1 MFNIRITRLLQATRS
16 FAAVFNNKHSFETM
30 KKFLLGLIILVA
42 AHVTGQE
49 TGNIAGVVT
58 DKSFNNEVLPFAN
71 ILIEGTTKG
80 VSTDFDGLYE
90 LNDIEAGN
98 YTIVFS
104 FLGLE
109 TQKIQ
114 VTVEAGQ
121 TTKLDVALDAAGG
134 VELDEVVLTGSTKK
148 ESEAALL
155 LDQKSSTIVKE
166 SIGAQEL
173 SFKGISDAAAAV
185 NKISGVSKQ
194 DNGGNVYVRGLGDR
208 YLNTSYNGL
217 PVPSNNIEKKN
228 IDLNLFSSDVI
239 QNVGVSKTH
248 SAKFYGDFAA
258 GNIDITSKEH
268 TGDFFLDIDLGTT
281 VNSNAVGSAF
291 VKSEGTGFFGFY
303 NRYRNN
309 PYAVL
314 LSHGVDAISAEG
326 NTGVSGSMAGGKS
339 WNIGEASRLS
349 VFATVSFGNSFEFR
363 EGPAVDYTTVEK
375 KRFPNT
381 EVYEYGRNTTAMANV
396 VYRINDKHKIKYN
409 SLFINDAT
417 DETSYF
423 GTKGLG
429 TNRDAILDTDRG
441 FYQSNVQFSQDMIFV
456 NQLTGTNTLN
466 EKFKLDWGIGY
477 NNVLAR
483 QPDRKRI
490 SVERYDLEL
499 DDDDSTNGFF
509 FSNIAYDNQR
519 YFQDIEDSEFNAR
532 INLSYAVSEKL
543 DLNFGYNG
551 RSKQRT
557 FENIRYGYDFIQPN
571 TPVRDVRDLDGVFAS
586 QNLGTVFNTVV
597 FNGLDPQNGLG
608 NVNLPGKLENTYEG
622 NLNVHGFYTEAVYKA
637 NEKLSIVPG
646 LRLEKFNQDITYDVI
661 NLPATDPGERA
672 AGEFFILPSLNI
684 KYALNED
691 QNLRLSFSSTVSN
704 PEFKEVAP
712 FVYEDVTQRIGGN
725 PNLLNDPAFSRIYSL
740 DFKYEWFIK
749 PTELISVAAF
759 AKAINDP
766 VNLVVANDATGTQRF
781 FRTGDQAQV
790 LGFEFEIRKALI
802 TNADEQSILSTGIN
816 ATYTYTKQ
824 DLKDSNGVFSTT
836 FDRDSDQLQ
845 GASPL
850 LLNADLSYRPTF
862 GKYEPVANLVFS
874 YFSDRI
880 DALGSGQLGNI
891 IEKGVP
897 TLDFVWKNNINE
909 NIELNASFKN
919 ILNPNI
925 ERVREVD
932 GGDITLSRFKRG
944 LNIGFQFK
952 YKF

>member
-1 MFNIRITRLLQATRS
+1 MREFLIGLL
-16 FAAVFNNKHSFETM
+16 
-30 KKFLLGLIILVA
+30 LLFTVPLMA
-42 AHVTGQE
+42 QE
-49 TGNIAGVVT
+49 TGSITGTVT
-58 DKSFNNEVLPFAN
+58 DKSLNNEVLPFAN

-90 LNDIEAGN
+90 LNDIEAGT
-98 YTIVFS
+98 YRVIFS

-109 TQKIQ
+109 TQIVQ
-114 VTVEAGQ
+114 VEVKPGQ
-121 TTKLDVALDAAGG
+121 TTKLNVALDATSG
-134 VELDEVVLTGSTKK
+134 VELEEVVLTSSTKK

-155 LDQKSSTIVKE
+155 LDQKSANIVKE

-185 NKISGVSKQ
+185 NKIAGISKQ
-194 DNGGNVYVRGLGDR
+194 EDGGNVYVRGLGDR
-208 YLNTSYNGL
+208 YLNTTYNGL

-239 QNVGVSKTH
+239 QNVSVSKTH
-248 SAKFYGDFAA
+248 AANFYGDFAA
-258 GNIDITSKEH
+258 GNVDITAKEH
-268 TGDFFLDIDLGTT
+268 TGAFFLAIDLGTT
-281 VNSNAVGSAF
+281 VNTNALDTDF

-314 LSHGVDAISAEG
+314 LSHGVDAIRSDG
-326 NTGVSGSMAGGKS
+326 NTGVSGSFASGKS
-339 WNIGEASRLS
+339 WNIGNASRLS
-349 VFATVSFGNSFEFR
+349 IFATASFGNSFEYR

-375 KRFPNT
+375 KRFPNS
-381 EVYEYGRNTTAMANV
+381 EEYQYGRNTTAMANI
-396 VYRINDKHKIKYN
+396 VYRINEKHKIIYN

-417 DETSYF
+417 DQASYF

-441 FYQSNVQFSQDMIFV
+441 FYQSNIQFNQDMIFV
-456 NQLTGTNTLN
+456 NQLLGSSTLS
-466 EKFKLDWGIGY
+466 EKLKLDWGVGY

-499 DDDDSTNGFF
+499 DDDESTNGSF

-519 YFQDIEDSEFNAR
+519 YFQNIEDSELNAR
-532 INLSYAVSEKL
+532 LNLSYNISEKL

-551 RSKQRT
+551 RTKQRT
-557 FENIRYGYDFIQPN
+557 FENIRYGYDFIEPN
-571 TPVRDVRDLDGVFAS
+571 TPVGDVRNLNEVFTA

-608 NVNLPGKLENTYEG
+608 NVNLPGQFENTYEG
-622 NLNVHGFYTEAVYKA
+622 NLDVHAFYVDAVYSLNDKFSV
-637 NEKLSIVPG
+637 LPG
-646 LRLEKFNQDITYDVI
+646 LRVEKFNQDINYDVI
-661 NLPATDPGERA
+661 NLPATDPGQREA
-672 AGEFFILPSLNI
+672 SEFFFLPSLNL

-691 QNLRLSFSSTVSN
+691 QNLRFSFSSTVSN

-725 PNLLNDPAFSRIYSL
+725 PELLSDPAFSRIFNV

-749 PTELISVAAF
+749 PSELLSVAAY

-790 LGFEFEIRKALI
+790 LGLEIEVRKALI
-802 TNADEQSILSTGIN
+802 TDEDEQSILSTGIN

-824 DLKDSNGVFSTT
+824 DLKGSDGIFSTT

-850 LLNADLSYRPTF
+850 LLNADLSYRPIF
-862 GKYEPVANLVFS
+862 GKYKPVGNLVFS

-897 TLDFVWKNNINE
+897 TLDFIWKNNINE
-909 NIELNASFKN
+909 KIELNASFKN
-919 ILNPNI
+919 LLNPQI
-925 ERVREVD
+925 ERVREVES
-932 GGDITLSRFKRG
+932 GDVALSSYKRG

>member
-1 MFNIRITRLLQATRS
+1 
-16 FAAVFNNKHSFETM
+16 M
-30 KKFLLGLIILVA
+30 KKLIIGLIILVA
-42 AHVTGQE
+42 AHLNGQE
-49 TGNIAGVVT
+49 TGGIAGTVT

-80 VSTDFDGLYE
+80 VSSDFDGLYE
-90 LNDIEAGN
+90 LDDIEAGSYN
-98 YTIVFS
+98 VVFS

-109 TQKIQ
+109 TQTIP
-114 VTVEAGQ
+114 VIVEAGV

-134 VELDEVVLTGSTKK
+134 LELDEVVLTGSTKK
-148 ESEAALL
+148 ESAAALL
-155 LDQKSSTIVKE
+155 LEQKSANIVKE

-173 SFKGISDAAAAV
+173 SFKGISNAAAAV

-194 DNGGNVYVRGLGDR
+194 EGGGNVYVRGLGDR
-208 YLNTSYNGL
+208 YLNTTYNGL

-248 SAKFYGDFAA
+248 AANFYGDFAA
-258 GNIDITSKEH
+258 GNVDITAKEH
-268 TGDFFLDIDLGTT
+268 TGDFFLDVDLGTT
-281 VNSNAVGSAF
+281 VNTNALGTSF
-291 VKSEGTGFFGFY
+291 VKSEGTGYFGFY

-314 LSHGVDAISAEG
+314 LSHGVDAIPSEG
-326 NTGVSGSMAGGKS
+326 NTGIAGSFASGKS
-339 WNIGEASRLS
+339 WNLGEISRLS
-349 VFATVSFGNSFEFR
+349 IFATASFGSSFEFR
-363 EGPAVDYTTVEK
+363 DGPAVDYTTVEK
-375 KRFPNT
+375 KRFPNSET
-381 EVYEYGRNTTAMANV
+381 YEYGRNTTAMANI
-396 VYRINDKHKIKYN
+396 VYRINDKHKVKFN

-417 DETSYF
+417 DQVAYF
-423 GTKGLG
+423 GTEGLG
-429 TNRDAILDTDRG
+429 SNRDAILDTDRG
-441 FYQSNVQFSQDMIFV
+441 FYQSNVQFNQDMIFV
-456 NQLTGTNTLN
+456 NQLLGTSTLN
-466 EKFKLDWGIGY
+466 EKLKLDWGVGY

-499 DDDDSTNGFF
+499 DGDENTNGSF

-519 YFQDIEDSEFNAR
+519 YFQNIEDSELNAR
-532 INLSYAVSEKL
+532 LNLLYNISEKL

-551 RSKQRT
+551 RTKQRA
-557 FENIRYGYDFIQPN
+557 FENIRYGYDFIEPN
-571 TPVRDVRDLDGVFAS
+571 TPVGDVRDLNDVFSS

-608 NVNLPGKLENTYEG
+608 NVNLPGQLENTYEG
-622 NLNVHGFYTEAVYKA
+622 NLDIHAFYVDAVYKF
-637 NEKLSIVPG
+637 NEKFSVVPG
-646 LRLEKFNQDITYDVI
+646 LRVEQFNQDISYDVI
-661 NLPATDPGERA
+661 NLPATDPGAREA
-672 AGEFFILPSLNI
+672 SEFFLLPSLNM

-691 QNLRLSFSSTVSN
+691 QNLRFSFSSTVSN

-725 PNLLNDPAFSRIYSL
+725 PDLLNDPSFSRIFNV
-740 DFKYEWFIK
+740 DFKYEWFMS
-749 PTELISVAAF
+749 PGELLSVAAF

-790 LGFEFEIRKALI
+790 VGFEVEMRKALI
-802 TNADEQSILSTGIN
+802 SDADDQSILSTGIN
-816 ATYTYTKQ
+816 ATYTYTQQ
-824 DLKDSNGVFSTT
+824 DLKGSNGIFSTT
-836 FDRDSDQLQ
+836 FDRDTDQLQ

-850 LLNADLSYRPTF
+850 LVNADLSYRPAF
-862 GKYEPVANLVFS
+862 GNYKPVGNLVFS

-897 TLDFVWKNNINE
+897 TLDFIWKNNVSDK
-909 NIELNASFKN
+909 IELNASLKN
-919 ILNPNI
+919 LLNPQI
-925 ERVREVD
+925 ERVREVES
-932 GGDITLSRFKRG
+932 GDIALSSYKRG

>member
-1 MFNIRITRLLQATRS
+1 
-16 FAAVFNNKHSFETM
+16 M
-30 KKFLLGLIILVA
+30 KKFLISLLFLA
-42 AHVTGQE
+42 ATQISAQDTGSI
-49 TGNIAGVVT
+49 GGKLT
-58 DKSFNNEVLPFAN
+58 DKDFNNDPLAFAN

-80 VSTDFDGLYE
+80 TTSDFDGLYE
-90 LNDIEAGN
+90 ISDLEPGN
-98 YTIVFS
+98 YTVIYS
-104 FLGLE
+104 FLGYE
-109 TQKIQ
+109 T
-114 VTVEAGQ
+114 VTKTDIVVEAGS
-121 TTKLDVALDAAGG
+121 TTAVDVGLSAAAG
-134 VELDEVVLTGSTKK
+134 VELEEFVGTGTTKK
-148 ESEAALL
+148 ESETALL
-155 LDQKSSTIVKE
+155 LDQKNATIVKE

-194 DNGGNVYVRGLGDR
+194 EGGGNVYVRGLGDR
-208 YLNTSYNGL
+208 YLNTTYNGL

-248 SAKFYGDFAA
+248 AANFYGDFAA
-258 GNIDITSKEH
+258 GNVDITAKEH
-268 TGDFFLDIDLGTT
+268 TGDFFLDIDLGST
-281 VNSNAVGSAF
+281 VNTNAVGSDF

-314 LSHGVDAISAEG
+314 LSHGVDAISSEG
-326 NTGVSGSMAGGKS
+326 TTGIAGSIASGKS
-339 WNIGEASRLS
+339 WNIGESSRLS
-349 VFATVSFGNSFEFR
+349 VFATASFGNTFEFR

-375 KRFPNT
+375 KRFPNS
-381 EVYEYGRNTTAMANV
+381 EEYEYGRNTTAMANI
-396 VYRINDKHKIKYN
+396 VYRINDRHKIKYN

-417 DETSYF
+417 DQASYF

-441 FYQSNVQFSQDMIFV
+441 FYQSNIQFNQDMIFV
-456 NQLTGTNTLN
+456 NQLLGTSTLS
-466 EKFKLDWGIGY
+466 EKLKLDWGIGY

-499 DDDDSTNGFF
+499 DNDDTTNASF

-519 YFQDIEDSEFNAR
+519 YFQDIEDSELNAR
-532 INLSYAVSEKL
+532 INLSYNVSEVL

-551 RSKQRT
+551 RTKQRT
-557 FENIRYGYDFIQPN
+557 FENIRYGYDFIEPN
-571 TPVRDVRDLDGVFAS
+571 TPIGDVRDLNGVFS
-586 QNLGTVFNTVV
+586 PENLGIVFNTVV

-608 NVNLPGKLENTYEG
+608 NVNLPGQFENTYEG
-622 NLNVHGFYTEAVYKA
+622 NLDVHALYVDGVYKF
-637 NEKLSIVPG
+637 NEKLSVVPG
-646 LRLEKFNQDITYDVI
+646 LRVEQFNQDITYDVI
-661 NLPATDPGERA
+661 NLPATDPGARDA
-672 AGEFFILPSLNI
+672 SEFFLLPSLNV

-691 QNLRLSFSSTVSN
+691 KNLRFSFSSTVSN

-725 PNLLNDPAFSRIYSL
+725 PDLLNDPSFSRIYNVDL
-740 DFKYEWFIK
+740 KYEWFMT
-749 PTELISVAAF
+749 PSELLSVAAF
-759 AKAINDP
+759 GKVINDP

-790 LGFEFEIRKALI
+790 LGFEVEIRKTLI
-802 TNADEQSILSTGIN
+802 SDEDEQSVLSTGVN

-824 DLKDSNGVFSTT
+824 DLKGSNGIFSTT

-862 GKYEPVANLVFS
+862 GNYKPIGNLVFS

-897 TLDFVWKNNINE
+897 TLDFILKNNLNE
-909 NIELNASFKN
+909 KIELNASFKN
-919 ILNPNI
+919 LLNPNI
-925 ERVREVD
+925 ERVREVE
-932 GGDITLSRFKRG
+932 GGDITLSNFKRG

>member
-1 MFNIRITRLLQATRS
+1 MMTTAYISA
-16 FAAVFNNKHSFETM
+16 
-30 KKFLLGLIILVA
+30 
-42 AHVTGQE
+42 QE
-49 TGNIAGVVT
+49 TGSIAGTVT
-58 DKSFNNEVLPFAN
+58 DKSYNNEVLPFAN

-80 VSTDFDGLYE
+80 VSTDFDGIYE
-90 LNDIEAGN
+90 LSEIDPGTYNVI
-98 YTIVFS
+98 FS

-109 TQKIQ
+109 TQTLS
-114 VTVEAGQ
+114 VLVEAGK
-121 TTKLDVALDAAGG
+121 TTQVNVALDVAGG
-134 VELDEVVLTGSTKK
+134 VELEEVVLTGTTKK

-155 LDQKSSTIVKE
+155 LDQKSANIVKE

-173 SFKGISDAAAAV
+173 SFKGISDAAGAV

-194 DNGGNVYVRGLGDR
+194 EGGGNVYVRGLGDR
-208 YLNTSYNGL
+208 YLNTTYNGL

-248 SAKFYGDFAA
+248 AANFYGDFAA
-258 GNIDITSKEH
+258 GNVDITAKEH

-281 VNSNAVGSAF
+281 VNTNALGTDF
-291 VKSEGTGFFGFY
+291 VKSEGTGYFGFY

-314 LSHGVDAISAEG
+314 LSHGVDAIRSEG
-326 NTGVSGSMAGGKS
+326 NTGVAGSFASGKS
-339 WNIGEASRLS
+339 WNLGESSRLS
-349 VFATVSFGNSFEFR
+349 VFATASFGNSFEYR

-375 KRFPNT
+375 KRFPNS
-381 EVYEYGRNTTAMANV
+381 EEYEYSRNTTAMANI
-396 VYRINDKHKIKYN
+396 VYRIDNNHKVKFN

-417 DETSYF
+417 DEVGYF

-429 TNRDAILDTDRG
+429 SNRDAILDTDRG
-441 FYQSNVQFSQDMIFV
+441 FYQSNVQFNQDMIFV
-456 NQLTGTNTLN
+456 NQLLGTSTLSD
-466 EKFKLDWGIGY
+466 KLKLDWGVGY

-499 DDDDSTNGFF
+499 DGDESTNGSF

-519 YFQDIEDSEFNAR
+519 YFQDIEDSELNAR
-532 INLSYAVSEKL
+532 INLSYNMSDNLEF
-543 DLNFGYNG
+543 NFGYNG
-551 RSKQRT
+551 RAKQRN
-557 FENIRYGYDFIQPN
+557 FENIRYGYDLIQPN
-571 TPVRDVRDLDGVFAS
+571 TEIGDVRDLDAVFS
-586 QNLGTVFNTVV
+586 SDNIGSVFNTVV

-608 NVNLPGKLENTYEG
+608 NTNLPGNLENTYEG
-622 NLNVHGFYTEAVYKA
+622 TLNVHAVYA
-637 NEKLSIVPG
+637 DAVYQLNEKLSVVPG
-646 LRLEKFNQDITYDVI
+646 LRVEQFNQDITYDVI

-672 AGEFFILPSLNI
+672 ASEFFLLPSLNV

-691 QNLRLSFSSTVSN
+691 QNLRFSFSSTVSN

-725 PNLLNDPAFSRIYSL
+725 PNLLNDPAFSRIYNL
-740 DFKYEWFIK
+740 DFKYEWFMK
-749 PTELISVAAF
+749 PSELISVAAF

-790 LGFEFEIRKALI
+790 VGFELELRKALI
-802 TNADEQSILSTGIN
+802 SNEDEQSVLSTGFN

-824 DLKDSNGVFSTT
+824 DLKGSNGIFSTT

-850 LLNADLSYRPTF
+850 LLNADLSYRPMF
-862 GKYEPVANLVFS
+862 GTYKPIANLVFS

-897 TLDFVWKNNINE
+897 TLDFVLKNNINE
-909 NIELNASFKN
+909 KIELNASFKN
-919 ILNPNI
+919 LLNPNI

-932 GGDITLSRFKRG
+932 GGDITLSNFKRG

>member
-1 MFNIRITRLLQATRS
+1 MRKLAFGLLFLAT
-16 FAAVFNNKHSFETM
+16 V
-30 KKFLLGLIILVA
+30 LVTA
-42 AHVTGQE
+42 QE
-49 TGNIAGVVT
+49 TGSIVGKLT
-58 DKSFNNEVLPFAN
+58 DKDFNNDPLAFAN

-80 VSTDFDGLYE
+80 TTSDFDGLYE
-90 LNDIEAGN
+90 ITDLEAGT
-98 YTIVFS
+98 YTVIYS
-104 FLGLE
+104 FLGYE
-109 TQKIQ
+109 TITKIN
-114 VTVEAGQ
+114 VVVEAEKS
-121 TTKLDVALDAAGG
+121 TTVDVGMTSAAG
-134 VELDEVVLTGSTKK
+134 VQLDEFVGVGTTKK
-148 ESEAALL
+148 ESEVALL
-155 LDQKSSTIVKE
+155 LEQKSANIVKE

-194 DNGGNVYVRGLGDR
+194 EGGGNVYVRGLGDR
-208 YLNTSYNGL
+208 YLNTTYNGL

-239 QNVGVSKTH
+239 QNVGVSKTY
-248 SAKFYGDFAA
+248 AANFYGDFAA
-258 GNIDITSKEH
+258 GNVDITAKEH
-268 TGDFFLDIDLGTT
+268 TGEFFLDINLGTT
-281 VNSNAVGSAF
+281 VNTNALGTDF
-291 VKSEGTGFFGFY
+291 VKSEGTGYFGFY
-303 NRYRNN
+303 NRYQNN

-314 LSHGVDAISAEG
+314 LSHGVDAIPSEG
-326 NTGVSGSMAGGKS
+326 NTGISGSFASGKS
-339 WNIGEASRLS
+339 WNFGDSSRLS
-349 VFATVSFGNSFEFR
+349 VFATASFGNSFEFR

-375 KRFPNT
+375 KRFPNS
-381 EVYEYGRNTTAMANV
+381 EEYEYSRNTTAMANI
-396 VYRINDKHKIKYN
+396 VYRINDKHKVKFN

-417 DETSYF
+417 DEVSYF

-429 TNRDAILDTDRG
+429 SNRDAILDTDRG

-456 NQLTGTNTLN
+456 NQIIGTSTLS
-466 EKFKLDWGIGY
+466 EKLKLDWGVGY

-490 SVERYDLEL
+490 SVERFDLEL
-499 DDDDSTNGFF
+499 DNDPNTNASF
-509 FSNIAYDNQR
+509 FSNIAFDNQR
-519 YFQDIEDSEFNAR
+519 YFQDIEDNELNAR
-532 INLSYAVSEKL
+532 INLLYNVSEKL
-543 DLNFGYNG
+543 DFNFGYNG
-551 RSKQRT
+551 RTKQRT

-571 TPVRDVRDLDGVFAS
+571 TPVGDVRNLDEVFARE
-586 QNLGTVFNTVV
+586 NLGIVWNTVV

-608 NVNLPGKLENTYEG
+608 NTNLPGQLENTYEG
-622 NLNVHGFYTEAVYKA
+622 NLDVHSFYADAVYKF
-637 NEKLSIVPG
+637 NEKLSVVPG
-646 LRLEKFNQDITYDVI
+646 IRVESFSQDITYDVI

-672 AGEFFILPSLNI
+672 ASEFFFLPSLNV

-691 QNLRLSFSSTVSN
+691 QNLRFSFSSTVSN

-725 PNLLNDPAFSRIYSL
+725 PDLLNDPAFSRIFNI
-740 DFKYEWFIK
+740 DFKYEWFLK
-749 PTELISVAAF
+749 PSELISVAAF

-790 LGFEFEIRKALI
+790 LGFEFEVRKALI
-802 TNADEQSILSTGIN
+802 TDEDEQSVLSTGVN

-824 DLKDSNGVFSTT
+824 DLKGSNGIFSTT

-850 LLNADLSYRPTF
+850 LVNADLSYRPTF
-862 GKYEPVANLVFS
+862 GSYKPVANLVFS

-897 TLDFVWKNNINE
+897 TLDFVLKNNINE
-909 NIELNASFKN
+909 KIELNASFKN
-919 ILNPNI
+919 LLNPNI
-925 ERVREVD
+925 ERVREVE
-932 GGDITLSRFKRG
+932 GGDITLSNFKRG

>member
-1 MFNIRITRLLQATRS
+1 MRKLAFGLLFLAT
-16 FAAVFNNKHSFETM
+16 V
-30 KKFLLGLIILVA
+30 LVTA
-42 AHVTGQE
+42 QE
-49 TGNIAGVVT
+49 TGSIVGKLT
-58 DKSFNNEVLPFAN
+58 DKDFNNDPLAFAN

-80 VSTDFDGLYE
+80 TTSDFDGLYE
-90 LNDIEAGN
+90 ITDLEAGT
-98 YTIVFS
+98 YTVIYS
-104 FLGLE
+104 FLGYE
-109 TQKIQ
+109 TITKIN
-114 VTVEAGQ
+114 VVVEAGKS
-121 TTKLDVALDAAGG
+121 TTVDVGMTSAAG
-134 VELDEVVLTGSTKK
+134 VQLDEFVGVGTTKK
-148 ESEAALL
+148 ESEVALL
-155 LDQKSSTIVKE
+155 LEQKSANIVKE

-194 DNGGNVYVRGLGDR
+194 EGGGNVYVRGLGDR
-208 YLNTSYNGL
+208 YLNTTYNGL

-239 QNVGVSKTH
+239 QNVGVSKTY
-248 SAKFYGDFAA
+248 AANFYGDFAA
-258 GNIDITSKEH
+258 GNVDITAKEH
-268 TGDFFLDIDLGTT
+268 TGEFFLDINLGTT
-281 VNSNAVGSAF
+281 VNTNALGTDF
-291 VKSEGTGFFGFY
+291 VKSEGTGYFGFY
-303 NRYRNN
+303 NRYQNN

-314 LSHGVDAISAEG
+314 LSHGVDAIPSEG
-326 NTGVSGSMAGGKS
+326 NTGISGSFASGKS
-339 WNIGEASRLS
+339 WNFGDSSRLS
-349 VFATVSFGNSFEFR
+349 VFATASFGNSFEFR

-375 KRFPNT
+375 KRFPNS
-381 EVYEYGRNTTAMANV
+381 EEYEYSRNTTAMANI
-396 VYRINDKHKIKYN
+396 VYRINDKHKVKFN

-417 DETSYF
+417 DEVSYF

-429 TNRDAILDTDRG
+429 SNRDAILDTDRG

-456 NQLTGTNTLN
+456 NQIIGTSTLS
-466 EKFKLDWGIGY
+466 EKLKLDWGVGY

-490 SVERYDLEL
+490 SVERFDLEL
-499 DDDDSTNGFF
+499 DNDPNTNASF
-509 FSNIAYDNQR
+509 FSNIAFDNQR
-519 YFQDIEDSEFNAR
+519 YFQDIEDNELNAR
-532 INLSYAVSEKL
+532 INLLYNVSEKL
-543 DLNFGYNG
+543 DFNFGYNG
-551 RSKQRT
+551 RTKQRT

-571 TPVRDVRDLDGVFAS
+571 TPVGDVRNLDEVFARE
-586 QNLGTVFNTVV
+586 NLGIVWNTVV

-608 NVNLPGKLENTYEG
+608 NTNLPGQLENTYEG
-622 NLNVHGFYTEAVYKA
+622 NLDVHSFYADAVYKF
-637 NEKLSIVPG
+637 NEKLSVVPG
-646 LRLEKFNQDITYDVI
+646 IRVESFSQDITYDVI

-672 AGEFFILPSLNI
+672 ASEFFFLPSLNV

-691 QNLRLSFSSTVSN
+691 QNLRFSFSSTVSN

-725 PNLLNDPAFSRIYSL
+725 PNLLNDPAFSRIFNI
-740 DFKYEWFIK
+740 DFKYEWFLK
-749 PTELISVAAF
+749 PSELISVAAF

-790 LGFEFEIRKALI
+790 LGFEFEVRKALI
-802 TNADEQSILSTGIN
+802 TDEDEQSVLSTGVN

-824 DLKDSNGVFSTT
+824 DLKGSNGIFSTT

-850 LLNADLSYRPTF
+850 LVNADLSYRPTF
-862 GKYEPVANLVFS
+862 GSYKPVANLVFS

-897 TLDFVWKNNINE
+897 TLDFVLKNNINE
-909 NIELNASFKN
+909 KIELNASFKN
-919 ILNPNI
+919 LLNPNI
-925 ERVREVD
+925 ERVREVE
-932 GGDITLSRFKRG
+932 GGDITLSNFKRG